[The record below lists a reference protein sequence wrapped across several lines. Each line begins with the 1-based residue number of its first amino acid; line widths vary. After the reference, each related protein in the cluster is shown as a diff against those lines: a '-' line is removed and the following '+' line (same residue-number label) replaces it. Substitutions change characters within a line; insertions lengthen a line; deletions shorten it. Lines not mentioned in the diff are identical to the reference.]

1 MTRTAAREIAVH
13 FAFELGFTNQTAE
26 ELLAEALNRKTFEQ
40 IGEEEPLYA
49 EFPNEKQREYI
60 SKLVKGVYEH
70 SPELDEYISK
80 YAIGWKYSR
89 LNRVAIA
96 IMRVAMYEILYM
108 QDIPNA
114 AAINEA
120 VEMTKHYE
128 EPEVVSFVNGILGSF
143 VRNECPPE
151 AGGPRGGGWPQSQ
164 RRSGR
169 RTRRNMRALGI
180 DTSNYTTSAAVF
192 DGSGGYNAGRL
203 LEVRPGELGLRQSDA
218 LFQHIKHLP
227 GRFAEL
233 RAEGWLTGLSA
244 VGASTRPRAVEGSY
258 MPCFLAGEG
267 QGQTLADALG
277 VPFYAVSHQ
286 QGHIAAAAWSAGRLE
301 LLDRPMLAWHLS
313 GGTTELLYVEPDGVN
328 VRAQCVGGTSDISAG
343 QLIDR
348 TGLPFPAGKALDVL
362 ASESDLIRGFPVK
375 LNGLTFSLSGM
386 ENKGKA
392 LAEQGRPPA
401 EIARFTLETVA
412 SAVRRA
418 TDAARKRW
426 PGLPVLCSGGVASN
440 RLLRTVMSD
449 AAFAAPQYSTDNAM
463 GAAILAWRSLR
474 QEAEA

>member
-80 YAIGWKYSR
+80 YTIGWKYSR

-151 AGGPRGGGWPQSQ
+151 PVGLKPAAERPQ
-164 RRSGR
+164 
-169 RTRRNMRALGI
+169 
-180 DTSNYTTSAAVF
+180 D
-192 DGSGGYNAGRL
+192 
-203 LEVRPGELGLRQSDA
+203 
-218 LFQHIKHLP
+218 
-227 GRFAEL
+227 
-233 RAEGWLTGLSA
+233 
-244 VGASTRPRAVEGSY
+244 
-258 MPCFLAGEG
+258 
-267 QGQTLADALG
+267 
-277 VPFYAVSHQ
+277 
-286 QGHIAAAAWSAGRLE
+286 
-301 LLDRPMLAWHLS
+301 
-313 GGTTELLYVEPDGVN
+313 
-328 VRAQCVGGTSDISAG
+328 
-343 QLIDR
+343 
-348 TGLPFPAGKALDVL
+348 
-362 ASESDLIRGFPVK
+362 
-375 LNGLTFSLSGM
+375 
-386 ENKGKA
+386 
-392 LAEQGRPPA
+392 
-401 EIARFTLETVA
+401 
-412 SAVRRA
+412 
-418 TDAARKRW
+418 
-426 PGLPVLCSGGVASN
+426 
-440 RLLRTVMSD
+440 
-449 AAFAAPQYSTDNAM
+449 
-463 GAAILAWRSLR
+463 
-474 QEAEA
+474 EA